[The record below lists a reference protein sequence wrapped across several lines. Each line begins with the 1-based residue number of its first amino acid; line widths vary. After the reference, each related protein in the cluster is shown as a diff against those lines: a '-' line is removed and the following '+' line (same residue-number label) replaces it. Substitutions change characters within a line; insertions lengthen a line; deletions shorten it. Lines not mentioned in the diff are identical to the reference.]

1 MFEIDAIRFAAK
13 KTANRSGDIRKAF
26 QICKVAAERVYEA
39 SINGTRKSDKEAR
52 PIVRTDDVS
61 KASRDMFHSTFL
73 KAISCSTS
81 YQACL
86 LIAIGSLMNMG
97 REDGAFDVEDIRAK
111 MNSIADATG
120 DGRYSGVNLLAWSDV
135 LYMATRLAEVS
146 NLSQQPSHHNWI
158 ISHILRSLFVSLVS
172 CNSPF
177 LD

>member
-1 MFEIDAIRFAAK
+1 MFEVDAIRFAAK

-39 SINGTRKSDKEAR
+39 SVNGTRKSDNEAR

-73 KAISCSTS
+73 KAISCSTN

-86 LIAIGSLMNMG
+86 LVAIGALMNMG
-97 REDGAFDVEDIRAK
+97 REDGAFDVQDIRAK

-120 DGRYSGVNLLAWSDV
+120 DRRYSGVNLLAWSDV
-135 LYMATRLAEVS
+135 LYMVTRLAEVS
-146 NLSQQPSHHNWI
+146 NLCHSQSHHSLF
-158 ISHILRSLFVSLVS
+158 ISHIPSSILASLAY
-172 CNSPF
+172 CNLPI